1 MPSAKV
7 SDELSV
13 WLQDF
18 AESAQR
24 PEEIEQ
30 FVITVDEAV
39 IAAIPEIAREP
50 ALIQELHAST
60 REHWRSFLTVI
71 THEHRLAL
79 PPAAIALCLSIAR
92 RHHDIGVLLKVYRV
106 ANKTVFDILAE
117 RTSEQPLPS
126 GLGRDEVLIA
136 LWLRAERWID
146 ESVEELIA
154 YFTAERASLAEG
166 HRARRAETIAAL
178 LAGAEPSAEAEK
190 VLGHALSPWQ
200 TAFVVSMTSPP
211 DAAAPL
217 FEVAVRLCRDLGLPR
232 PCTTLSGSAEL
243 WGWVATSQEPD
254 LDLAQVDALMT
265 SLGLRLA
272 VGGPLRGPSAF
283 RRSHLQAAAAH
294 GVALHAPS
302 RHHYRDVELVTL
314 LGDGELVRD
323 MVRRVAL
330 PLLGPGDRFQTL
342 RETELAWLQAGRN
355 ADEAARALIVHPNT
369 VRYRISRAEALLGRS
384 VNDEATALELAL
396 LWVEVHGREA
406 AG

>member
-1 MPSAKV
+1 MPSANV
-7 SDELSV
+7 SDELFV

-18 AESAQR
+18 VESAQR
-24 PEEIEQ
+24 PDEIEQ
-30 FVITVDEAV
+30 FVTTVDGAI

-50 ALIQELHAST
+50 ALITELHAST
-60 REHWRSFLTVI
+60 RAHWRSFLSAI

-79 PPAAIALCLSIAR
+79 PADAIALCLSIAR

-117 RTSEQPLPS
+117 RTGEQPLPS

-146 ESVEELIA
+146 ESVEELIE

-178 LAGAEPSAEAEK
+178 LAGAEPSAEAER

-200 TAFVVSMTSPP
+200 TAFVVSMASPP

-232 PCTTLSGSAEL
+232 PFTTLSGSAEL
-243 WGWVATSQEPD
+243 WGWVSTAQAPD
-254 LDLAQVDALMT
+254 LDLTRVDPLLT
-265 SLGLRLA
+265 SLGLRFAL
-272 VGGPLRGPSAF
+272 GGPLRGPTAF
-283 RRSHLQAAAAH
+283 RRSHVQAVAAH
-294 GVALHAPS
+294 GVAVHASS

-330 PLLGPGDRFQTL
+330 PLLGPGERL
-342 RETELAWLQAGRN
+342 RAVRETVLAWLQSGRN

-369 VRYRISRAEALLGRS
+369 VRYRISRAEALLGRP
-384 VNDEATALELAL
+384 VTEEATALELAL